1 MRLRNVVLDPHFEM
15 RHQFGVD
22 LAVNAG
28 AAKEI
33 SNPA

>member
-1 MRLRNVVLDPHFEM
+1 MRLRNVVLDPHLEM

-22 LAVNAG
+22 LAG